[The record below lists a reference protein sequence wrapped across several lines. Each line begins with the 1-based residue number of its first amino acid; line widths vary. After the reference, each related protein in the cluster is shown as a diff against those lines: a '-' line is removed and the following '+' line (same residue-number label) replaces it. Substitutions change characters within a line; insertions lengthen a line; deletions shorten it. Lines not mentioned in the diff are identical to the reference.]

1 MLFISKYAIH
11 RRPFVK
17 MFGNFAIDL
26 ANSL

>member
-11 RRPFVK
+11 GRPFEK

-26 ANSL
+26 ANLL